1 MLQFTIAAV
10 RLFEVC
16 LQELKAQTRAVYDV
30 ANALSDSTVR
40 PVCALQSASIH
51 FFLSWSNSGWS
62 IRNRSE
68 SEGHET
74 PPRAASTRT
83 SSYCFK
89 SEIKPLSLYTPLK
102 RALPAPAR
110 KTAKR
115 RAAPPQRPM
124 PARASG
130 SARHTATA
138 RSRKRPDRRDRW
150 QKPLVA
156 PNAPFLSEKRPC
168 AKPRQ
173 AQKPPPARAKGARR
187 AGSATGACHF
197 SQSG

>member
-1 MLQFTIAAV
+1 MHAPAH
-10 RLFEVC
+10 
-16 LQELKAQTRAVYDV
+16 A
-30 ANALSDSTVR
+30 
-40 PVCALQSASIH
+40 
-51 FFLSWSNSGWS
+51 W
-62 IRNRSE
+62 
-68 SEGHET
+68 
-74 PPRAASTRT
+74 
-83 SSYCFK
+83 
-89 SEIKPLSLYTPLK
+89 
-102 RALPAPAR
+102 PAPAR

-130 SARHTATA
+130 GARHTATA

-150 QKPLVA
+150 QKPLAA
-156 PNAPFLSEKRPC
+156 PNAPFLSGKRPC

-197 SQSG
+197 SQSGRKAGDDGLGRWGCRASLNKTKSATPIKSANSPNAAQSQ